1 MKKIC
6 LILIGILSFISAA
19 NSATVVATVNG
30 NPITDIDITSRVEL
44 MNKQGKIS
52 SVNRK
57 LALQNIIDDY
67 IKINHA
73 AMFNVKPTDK
83 DADKELK
90 HMNMGNLSESVRSMA
105 RLAIRADIS
114 WGVITAR
121 TIVPTIKIDDSDIM
135 AEKTDLIIERGL
147 PLELTML
154 RLTDVPSDIKLSKP
168 KNCDDAIK
176 IVENAGGYPQKITA
190 MQYELSDEIRSEIAD
205 LPILTW
211 SKPQNG
217 TVFLICKET
226 KTKEYQNL
234 DEIIKQNAVYKKASV
249 VADQQLK
256 QLRRK
261 AVIIINDERYK

>member
-6 LILIGILSFISAA
+6 LLFISIISFIGTA
-19 NSATVVATVNG
+19 NSATVIATVNG

-52 SVNRK
+52 SINRK

-90 HMNMGNLSESVRSMA
+90 RMNFDDLSASVRSMA
-105 RLAIRADIS
+105 RLAVRSDIA

-121 TIVPTIKIDDSDIM
+121 TIVPTIKVDDSDIK

-147 PLELTML
+147 PIELTLL

-168 KNCDDAIK
+168 KNCDDAVK
-176 IVENAGGYPQKITA
+176 IVENAGGYPQQITA
-190 MQYELSDEIRSEIAD
+190 MQYELSEEIRSQIAD

-211 SKPQNG
+211 SKPQNR
-217 TVFLICKET
+217 TVFLVCKET